1 MTVLDRVPD
10 PVDAQ
15 PKVLVLDDE
24 PRLLQASLRLLPRWG
39 YRCEAY
45 SDARAALA
53 VIAREPPDLLLVDIY
68 MPELDGFQVIARA
81 RRLAPAM
88 RIVAMSGDVIL
99 GMPTHVLSM
108 SAHLGADATLHK
120 PIDPEKL
127 RATLARLLPAP
138 AAPPDAPPD

>member
-1 MTVLDRVPD
+1 MTLDEPVPD
-10 PVDAQ
+10 AACHPR
-15 PKVLVLDDE
+15 VLVLDDE

-39 YRCEAY
+39 YRCEAFA
-45 SDARAALA
+45 DARAALA
-53 VIAREPPDLLLVDIY
+53 TIAREPPDLLLVDIY
-68 MPELDGFQVIARA
+68 MPDLDGFQVIARA

-120 PIDPEKL
+120 PIDPERL
-127 RATLARLLPAP
+127 RATLTRLLPA
-138 AAPPDAPPD
+138 AAAAADAPPD